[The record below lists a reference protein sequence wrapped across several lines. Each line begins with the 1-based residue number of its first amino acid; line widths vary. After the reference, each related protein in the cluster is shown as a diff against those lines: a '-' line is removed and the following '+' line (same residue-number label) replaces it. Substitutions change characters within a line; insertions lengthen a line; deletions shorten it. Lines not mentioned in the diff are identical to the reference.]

1 MSISQPDGSYVKSDI
16 ENSIA
21 TIEFYHP
28 KGNAL
33 PAHLLSALTN
43 AITTS
48 ASNHQTKVILIKSAG
63 DKAFCAGASF
73 DELAAVKNEEEGKL
87 FFSGFANVINSM
99 RTAPQLIV
107 GAIQSKCVGGG
118 VGIAAAC
125 DYTIASEKASIKL
138 SELKV
143 GIGPF
148 VIGPAVERKIGTA
161 AFSQLAIDAG
171 NWYTASWAYH
181 HGLFAEMHSTE
192 ELLNEAVNKKVNELA
207 CSSLE
212 AMKEI
217 KKMLWQG
224 TDSWDALLTER
235 AAISGR
241 LVLSDYAKNIIGSLV
256 NK

>member
-1 MSISQPDGSYVKSDI
+1 MSTLQPDGSYVKSAI
-16 ENSIA
+16 ENGIA

-48 ASNHQTKVILIKSAG
+48 ANNHSTKVIVIKSVG
-63 DKAFCAGASF
+63 EKAFCAGASF
-73 DELAAVKNEEEGKL
+73 DELSAVKNEEEGKI
-87 FFSGFANVINSM
+87 FFSGFANVINAM

-125 DYTIASEKASIKL
+125 DYAIATEKAAVKL

-148 VIGPAVERKIGTA
+148 VIGPAVERKIGLA
-161 AFSQLAIDAG
+161 AFSQLTLNAG
-171 NWYTASWAYH
+171 NWYSAEWALQK
-181 HGLFAEMHSTE
+181 GLFAEVHATD
-192 ELLNEAVNKKVNELA
+192 ELFNEAVDKKANELA
-207 CSSLE
+207 TYSLE

-217 KKMLWQG
+217 KQMLWSNTQHWS
-224 TDSWDALLTER
+224 TLLYER

-241 LVLSDYAKNIIGSLV
+241 LVTQSSLPRHTQS
-256 NK
+256 